1 MGVTNLLPQLKDIQR
16 EVSLT
21 EYKGKTLA
29 VDGYGWLH
37 RGLILCAQDLCLD
50 RPTQSYITS
59 FMKKIQMLRDF
70 QVDAYVVFDGASLPT
85 KEMTANERREKRKV
99 AREAANKYLK
109 AGNKGAAFKEFM
121 KAAAVTPEMA
131 KAIMVEL
138 DRLRVKYVVA
148 PYEADPQMVYLEKVG
163 LVDGILSE
171 DSDLLIFGCK
181 KLITKLNDRGTC
193 IEIDKGNLHK
203 LKADYH
209 RFTNEQW
216 RSLAILSGCD
226 YTKGIPGVGMKTAYN
241 LIVKNGSWE
250 AICVLLAGEKK
261 TISEQYRQEAFKA
274 NLAFQFSKVFDPLNS
289 CITTLNEYPP
299 DFDIDM
305 ELVELCCGRGQL
317 PEVQAGICLG
327 KLHPYGHHPLLSRE
341 TLVKTGLL
349 NAPTLKKPVVSASSA
364 CTIDSFFNVKATGSL
379 PKELQLQKSVKN
391 SFDRSVKLSP
401 NAKKLKR
408 LEPHNVNTAP
418 VSSKFFSSAQPR
430 LVPLEKDLVNVQLR
444 QRPPPPPSLLFETA
458 FEAQSSFLTGESEIP
473 DESSSPIKEA
483 PGDSVLNYLTDD
495 DENDSCLSAP
505 NSMVS
510 TGQPTNSSTL
520 TKSSECL
527 HSELDD
533 GYENELEESPIK
545 FEKVTKS
552 WRSQFLMKE
561 SAELVSATASQA
573 SKNSS
578 KLNYLKAKKNIED
591 TNAFKTS
598 TVSVMSV
605 EKTLVSQECLQPSQ
619 LSESDDELSIM
630 KRAEPKTLSFGLLR
644 FSFTG

>member
-1 MGVTNLLPQLKDIQR
+1 MGVTNLLPQLKDIQT
-16 EVSLT
+16 EVCLT
-21 EYKGKTLA
+21 QYKGKTLA

-59 FMKKIQMLRDF
+59 FVRKIQMLRDF
-70 QVDAYVVFDGASLPT
+70 EVEAYVVFDGASLPT

-99 AREAANKYLK
+99 AREAANRYLT

-171 DSDLLIFGCK
+171 DSDLLIFGSR

-193 IEIDKGNLHK
+193 VEIDKANLHK
-203 LKADYH
+203 LKAEYH
-209 RFTNEQW
+209 KFTNEQW

-241 LIVKNGSWE
+241 MIIKNGTWD
-250 AICVLLAGEKK
+250 AICALLAAEKK
-261 TISEQYRQEAFKA
+261 PITEQFRQEAFRA

-289 CITTLNEYPP
+289 CITTLNEYPL
-299 DFDIDM
+299 DFNIDM
-305 ELVELCCGRGQL
+305 NQVEMCCGVGQP
-317 PEVQAGICLG
+317 PEIQAGICLG
-327 KLHPYGHHPLLSRE
+327 KLHPHNHRPLLSRE
-341 TLVKTGLL
+341 TLIKTGLL
-349 NAPTLKKPVVSASSA
+349 NSYSLKKPVASVPSAG
-364 CTIDSFFNVKATGSL
+364 TIDSFFNAKATVTL
-379 PKELQLQKSVKN
+379 LKENQLQKSVKN

-408 LEPHNVNTAP
+408 LQPLKDNNAP
-418 VSSKFFSSAQPR
+418 VSSKFFSSQIPKI
-430 LVPLEKDLVNVQLR
+430 VPLEKNFAILQ
-444 QRPPPPPSLLFETA
+444 PPPSSLLGEVPL
-458 FEAQSSFLTGESEIP
+458 EAHSSFLTGDSEVP
-473 DESSSPIKEA
+473 DESSSPIKDV

-495 DENDSCLSAP
+495 DENDSALSAP
-505 NSMVS
+505 NSMIS
-510 TGQPTNSSTL
+510 SLGRRSITSTL
-520 TKSSECL
+520 TKSTDCL
-527 HSELDD
+527 DSELDD
-533 GYENELEESPIK
+533 GYENEIEESPIK
-545 FEKVTKS
+545 FERVAKS

-561 SAELVSATASQA
+561 SAELVMEATSQI
-573 SKNSS
+573 SKTSS
-578 KLNYLKAKKNIED
+578 LNYLQARRNRGDVSAIKS
-591 TNAFKTS
+591 S
-598 TVSVMSV
+598 TMTVASV
-605 EKTLVSQECLQPSQ
+605 EKTLVSQEFLQTSQ
-619 LSESDDELSIM
+619 LSESDTEPTTTTTL
-630 KRAEPKTLSFGLLR
+630 KPKTLSFGLLR